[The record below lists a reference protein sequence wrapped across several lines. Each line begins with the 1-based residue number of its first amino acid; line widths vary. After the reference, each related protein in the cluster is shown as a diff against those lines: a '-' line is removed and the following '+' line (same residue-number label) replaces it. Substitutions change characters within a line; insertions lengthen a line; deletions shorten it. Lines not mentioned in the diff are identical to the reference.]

1 MTVQAVPQPVRA
13 RSWLRG
19 GLLFL
24 IMVETVVGGWQ
35 YFFSRSFYL
44 HFPTVALDPPYN
56 QHLLSDVGGLTLA
69 LTAVLVFAA
78 VHLEYRLVCAA
89 LTGYIVFAV
98 SHVLFHVTHLDGFG
112 VSDAVEVLVT
122 LVGDVVIP
130 VLLLVL
136 ARRALGHR

>member
-1 MTVQAVPQPVRA
+1 MTAQAVRQPVRA

-19 GLLFL
+19 GLVFL
-24 IMVETVVGGWQ
+24 IVVQAVVGGWQ
-35 YFFSRSFYL
+35 YFFSRSFYD
-44 HFPTVALDPPYN
+44 HFPTVALDPPFN
-56 QHLLSDVGGLTLA
+56 QHLMSDVGGLGLA

-89 LTGYIVFAV
+89 LTGYIVYAAT
-98 SHVLFHVTHLDGFG
+98 HVLFHLTHLDGF
-112 VSDAVEVLVT
+112 STAEAVENLVL

-136 ARRALGHR
+136 ARRALGRR